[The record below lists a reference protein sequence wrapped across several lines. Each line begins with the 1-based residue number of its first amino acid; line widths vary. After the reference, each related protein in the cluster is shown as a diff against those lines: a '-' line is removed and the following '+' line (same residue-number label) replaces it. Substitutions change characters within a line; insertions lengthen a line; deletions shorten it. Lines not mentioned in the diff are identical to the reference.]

1 MGKTVKKFSNKSKKE
16 KKNAIPRKT
25 KGNRRNNKRKT
36 YRKKVK
42 GGGPTIPFPQSYS
55 SMVDTKNEPNL
66 DNNYKND
73 KLYGKIIEGYGQDY
87 DGTKELYE
95 MIKNFKNIIIEFM
108 NEINN
113 SPKDITVD
121 RGGNIEKIY
130 NRLISQ
136 YKLLIEGG
144 KRRCRSNQECRKLK
158 ARYYFCAWYW
168 MKNILYNFI
177 EIDNK
182 LWIHEANHIIEIKN
196 IIFKLNDKIKKKINE
211 AFTIKGFAGLTSTVD
226 SEGIEEFLKKL
237 ANLGN
242 EIREEFINDKQLT
255 INEEIKTKFSHQDP
269 AMFVSNPLLDKND
282 EKENDE
288 NVDNDE
294 KENDENVDNDEND
307 NDNENLPEIAKTFG
321 HNPLNTGNT
330 TPESHST
337 DNTPRFNLGSSLTNA
352 NS

>member
-42 GGGPTIPFPQSYS
+42 SGGGPLGMF
-55 SMVDTKNEPNL
+55 VDSRNL
-66 DNNYKND
+66 TRKIYEDPTTDDYKND
-73 KLYGKIIEGYGQDY
+73 RLYKQIIEGYNEDY
-87 DGTKELYE
+87 GTKELYE
-95 MIKNFKNIIIEFM
+95 MIKNFKNIIREFM
-108 NEINN
+108 NVIDK
-113 SPKDITVD
+113 SPEDITIYSK
-121 RGGNIEKIY
+121 GIESIY
-130 NRLISQ
+130 KRLIRQ
-136 YKLLIEGG
+136 YKLLIKEG
-144 KRRCRSNQECRKLK
+144 KRGCRGNPECIKLK
-158 ARYYFCAWYW
+158 ARYYFCAWYLIR
-168 MKNILYNFI
+168 NILFNFI

-182 LWIHEANHIIEIKN
+182 LWIHEANHIIEIKD

-242 EIREEFINDKQLT
+242 EIREEFIDDKQLT
-255 INEEIKTKFSHQDP
+255 INEEIKTKFSHLDP
-269 AMFVSNPLLDKND
+269 SMFVSNPLLDKND

-294 KENDENVDNDEND
+294 KENDENVDNDEKEND
-307 NDNENLPEIAKTFG
+307 KYQFIANTFG
-321 HNPLNTGNT
+321 RTNPLNTIKT
-330 TPESHST
+330 TSKSPST
-337 DNTPRFNLGSSLTNA
+337 KILPVTNSEVTLPMLTVN
-352 NS
+352 